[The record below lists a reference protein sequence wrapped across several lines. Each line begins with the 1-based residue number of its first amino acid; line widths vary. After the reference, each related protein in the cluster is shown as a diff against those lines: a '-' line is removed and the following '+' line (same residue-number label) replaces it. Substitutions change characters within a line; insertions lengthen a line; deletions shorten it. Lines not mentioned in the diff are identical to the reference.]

1 MKTTV
6 FNIVVFL
13 LIYSSGIRAFAQTNL
28 SLEDAIELASKG
40 NKTLNI
46 QNLQELSAKQA
57 VREAKSAFLPN
68 IDFNGNLSRYFDRQ
82 VIYLP
87 GSFAGTEKAVQD
99 VSVGGL
105 HQYDA
110 VISLNQKLFSKS
122 SKEDFK
128 ASKIAEEIENENTA
142 DMEGQLIHEVTKS
155 FYQVLLSQNQLMLL
169 EKSLHRNEKALQDAK
184 SLLIQGKGLKTD
196 TLQSYIAVEN
206 LKTSLHYQRSSVDIA
221 KTQLKQLIGLNEEVD
236 ISLEDIFQMGEKS
249 EDFYIQDQ
257 EFPVDELTRHDLSIQ
272 KLNIELEERKLS
284 AIKATRV
291 PEVSLIGQYQL
302 QSQDDNFGFKNQP
315 WQNTSLIAV
324 NLSFPIFSG
333 GRTSAK
339 TKQALIRLDQ
349 EKLRMDAL
357 YDEVKLEISTIS
369 NEWSNAKMQYATQKK
384 NVEAAQL
391 NYSMVNQRYINGI
404 GSKLE
409 ISDAELA
416 LTSSQFNYLQA
427 FYNLKIYSSDMQKA
441 LGRLKF

>member
-40 NKTLNI
+40 NRTLNI

-105 HQYDA
+105 YQYDA

-155 FYQVLLSQNQLMLL
+155 FYRVLLSQNQLMLL

>member
-1 MKTTV
+1 MKTSV
-6 FNIVVFL
+6 LNIIVFL
-13 LIYSSGIRAFAQTNL
+13 LVFSSGVRALGQERL
-28 SLEDAIELASKG
+28 SLEAAIEMASRG
-40 NKTLNI
+40 NKTLKI
-46 QNLQELSAKQA
+46 QNLQELRAKQS
-57 VREAKSAFLPN
+57 VREAKSDFLPSVK
-68 IDFNGNLSRYFDRQ
+68 FNGSLSRYFDRQ

-128 ASKIAEEIENENTA
+128 ASKIAEEIENEKTA

-155 FYQVLLSQNQLMLL
+155 FYRVLLSQNQLMLL

-184 SLLIQGKGLKTD
+184 S
-196 TLQSYIAVEN
+196 
-206 LKTSLHYQRSSVDIA
+206 
-221 KTQLKQLIGLNEEVD
+221 
-236 ISLEDIFQMGEKS
+236 FQMGEKN

-284 AIKATRV
+284 SIKATRV

-302 QSQDDNFGFKNQP
+302 QSQEDNFGFKNQP
-315 WQNTSLIAV
+315 WQNTSFIAV
-324 NLSFPIFSG
+324 NLSVPIFSG

-349 EKLRMDAL
+349 EKLRKDAL

-384 NVEAAQL
+384 NVEAAEL

-409 ISDAELA
+409 VSDAELA

>member
-1 MKTTV
+1 
-6 FNIVVFL
+6 
-13 LIYSSGIRAFAQTNL
+13 
-28 SLEDAIELASKG
+28 
-40 NKTLNI
+40 
-46 QNLQELSAKQA
+46 
-57 VREAKSAFLPN
+57 
-68 IDFNGNLSRYFDRQ
+68 
-82 VIYLP
+82 
-87 GSFAGTEKAVQD
+87 
-99 VSVGGL
+99 
-105 HQYDA
+105 
-110 VISLNQKLFSKS
+110 
-122 SKEDFK
+122 
-128 ASKIAEEIENENTA
+128 
-142 DMEGQLIHEVTKS
+142 
-155 FYQVLLSQNQLMLL
+155 
-169 EKSLHRNEKALQDAK
+169 
-184 SLLIQGKGLKTD
+184 
-196 TLQSYIAVEN
+196 
-206 LKTSLHYQRSSVDIA
+206 LKTSLHYQKSSIDIA

-236 ISLEDIFQMGEKS
+236 ISLEDIFQMGEKN

-284 AIKATRV
+284 SIKATRV

-302 QSQDDNFGFKNQP
+302 QSQEDNFGFKNQP
-315 WQNTSLIAV
+315 WQNTSFIAV
-324 NLSFPIFSG
+324 NLSVPIFSG

-349 EKLRMDAL
+349 EKLRKDAL

-369 NEWSNAKMQYATQKK
+369 NELSNAKMQYATQKK
-384 NVEAAQL
+384 NVEAAEL

-409 ISDAELA
+409 VSDAELA